1 MYELGF
7 ENNPLG
13 AENCMS
19 SKFEN
24 LKLLD
29 SLEVI
34 LNFFLDK
41 FPVEVVYYL
50 SLFIDVAVLI
60 ARLLLVHVQNPLDP
74 LINAVS
80 LKKLSI

>member
-1 MYELGF
+1 MYGLGF

-29 SLEVI
+29 SLELVI
-34 LNFFLDK
+34 NVSFIIESGYVISNVSVQAEGKMGFDLGLRHCSALVLNW
-41 FPVEVVYYL
+41 
-50 SLFIDVAVLI
+50 
-60 ARLLLVHVQNPLDP
+60 
-74 LINAVS
+74 
-80 LKKLSI
+80 